1 MNIGEWAW
9 IEKTQADNKQLKE
22 IVDDLLTQLVDNKKE
37 LSRVSDVLTTEQKQQ
52 LKMEKENANNN
63 N

>member
-9 IEKTQADNKQLKE
+9 IEKTQADNKQLKS
-22 IVDDLLTQLVDNKKE
+22 IVDDLLTE
-37 LSRVSDVLTTEQKQQ
+37 LSRISDVLTTEQKQQ

>member
-37 LSRVSDVLTTEQKQQ
+37 LTRISNVLTTEQKQQ
-52 LKMEKENANNN
+52 LKKDV
-63 N
+63 